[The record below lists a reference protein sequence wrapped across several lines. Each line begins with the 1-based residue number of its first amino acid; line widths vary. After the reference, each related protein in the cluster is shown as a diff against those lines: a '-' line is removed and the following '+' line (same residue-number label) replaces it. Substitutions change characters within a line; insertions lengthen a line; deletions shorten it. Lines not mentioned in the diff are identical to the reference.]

1 MEIKIKKKPFKQED
15 ILRELELADRNCQR
29 YFDRMYKILEFT
41 FAAIIAIVSVG
52 FGFYT
57 KDKVDD
63 FVSYLFL
70 YVIPVCMYVFGVLY
84 LYNGYALSVYGL
96 SAEILH
102 SKIYE
107 TKGSRQK
114 EFDKCMR
121 NYVLTLPSL
130 TVLSY
135 GLTVVFFVLFPR
147 ASIWFGASDIFVSS
161 DTLNRHIIIAKVWY
175 YIYVV
180 VAAILVGVIIHN
192 KFIKLRNIK
201 KCNN

>member
-70 YVIPVCMYVFGVLY
+70 YVIPVCTQTTVDFPPLQRESP
-84 LYNGYALSVYGL
+84 LES
-96 SAEILH
+96 
-102 SKIYE
+102 
-107 TKGSRQK
+107 
-114 EFDKCMR
+114 
-121 NYVLTLPSL
+121 LPQ
-130 TVLSY
+130 
-135 GLTVVFFVLFPR
+135 
-147 ASIWFGASDIFVSS
+147 
-161 DTLNRHIIIAKVWY
+161 
-175 YIYVV
+175 
-180 VAAILVGVIIHN
+180 
-192 KFIKLRNIK
+192 
-201 KCNN
+201 